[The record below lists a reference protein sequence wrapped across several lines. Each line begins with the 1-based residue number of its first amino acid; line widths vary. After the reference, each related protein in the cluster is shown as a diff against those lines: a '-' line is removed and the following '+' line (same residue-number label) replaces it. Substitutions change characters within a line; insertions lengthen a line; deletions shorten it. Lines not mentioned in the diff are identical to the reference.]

1 MYERFGLF
9 IDNEWR
15 SASDQASKPVISPVS
30 EEVVGAIPMA
40 TDADIA
46 AAIESA
52 DAGFRIW
59 REAPAWRRASVL
71 RRAADILRERNAGI
85 THMISAETGKP
96 LAEARS
102 EAAAAADQFEWCAEE
117 AKRIY
122 GQTIPGRTPDDRL
135 SVIYQPVG
143 VCLALSAW
151 NFPALLPARKIAA
164 ALAAGC
170 AIIARPASEA
180 PGACFAIAQALKDAG
195 LDKGSPV
202 IRKVS
207 LTGSVPVGKRILSLC
222 AQGVKKVTMELGGHA
237 PVIVHADADPIAAA
251 RKVAAAKFR
260 NCGQVCISPSRFF
273 VHESIKPAF
282 EAEFAQY
289 AQTLVV
295 GDGLIEGVTM
305 GPMIRDRAV
314 SSALLFIE
322 DAVNR
327 GARVL
332 AGGKRP
338 ANLNKGNFIEPTV
351 LTDVP
356 DAARIMR
363 EEPFAPVAPIAAFT
377 ELDDVLK
384 RANAVPYGLAAYV
397 FTHDSALADLTAEGL
412 EAGMVGVNDALLAT
426 AEAPFGGI
434 KESGF
439 GREGGSLGIKDY
451 LEPKYI
457 RRKLVIRSALA

>member
-1 MYERFGLF
+1 
-9 IDNEWR
+9 
-15 SASDQASKPVISPVS
+15 
-30 EEVVGAIPMA
+30 
-40 TDADIA
+40 
-46 AAIESA
+46 
-52 DAGFRIW
+52 
-59 REAPAWRRASVL
+59 
-71 RRAADILRERNAGI
+71 
-85 THMISAETGKP
+85 
-96 LAEARS
+96 
-102 EAAAAADQFEWCAEE
+102 
-117 AKRIY
+117 
-122 GQTIPGRTPDDRL
+122 
-135 SVIYQPVG
+135 
-143 VCLALSAW
+143 
-151 NFPALLPARKIAA
+151 
-164 ALAAGC
+164 
-170 AIIARPASEA
+170 
-180 PGACFAIAQALKDAG
+180 
-195 LDKGSPV
+195 
-202 IRKVS
+202 
-207 LTGSVPVGKRILSLC
+207 
-222 AQGVKKVTMELGGHA
+222 
-237 PVIVHADADPIAAA
+237 
-251 RKVAAAKFR
+251 
-260 NCGQVCISPSRFF
+260 
-273 VHESIKPAF
+273 
-282 EAEFAQY
+282 
-289 AQTLVV
+289 
-295 GDGLIEGVTM
+295 M

-377 ELDDVLK
+377 EL
-384 RANAVPYGLAAYV
+384 
-397 FTHDSALADLTAEGL
+397 ADLTAEGL